1 MDAVIP
7 IDLVVKQLREGSETA
22 FTTIFDQYHRLL
34 YALAYR
40 YLKSGEEAEDAV
52 QYTLMRLWE
61 QRETLN
67 EQSGIRSLLFTIL
80 KNHILNEL
88 RHRKVVFEKHYEMLQ
103 EQDEGEEDFFDSLA
117 DKDFNKQL
125 YEIINRLPPQRRQV
139 CLLKIEQGLSNQ
151 EVADKMNL
159 SLATVKSHY
168 TQAVK
173 TLRSEI
179 GRLLILIEI
188 MISCL

>member
-1 MDAVIP
+1 MDAAIP

-22 FTTIFDQYHRLL
+22 FTAIFDQYHRLL

-103 EQDEGEEDFFDSLA
+103 EQDEGEEDFFDTLA

-179 GRLLILIEI
+179 GKLLILIEI
-188 MISCL
+188 MITCL